1 MEQRDHRYPTI
12 KPMLDQGRIKS
23 LTDIFIYVPKS
34 ILAADIGKN
43 LKRFNELILNLEGFT
58 LKDLIIIG
66 NLCGLSRMEMFNL
79 VDAEFTI
86 REQAKK
92 NKRNLSS

>member
-1 MEQRDHRYPTI
+1 MEHRDHRYPTI

-23 LTDIFIYVPKS
+23 FTDIFLYVPKS
-34 ILAADIGKN
+34 VLAADIGKN
-43 LKRFNELILNLEGFT
+43 LKRFNDLMLHLEGFT

-66 NLCGLSRMEMFNL
+66 NLCGLTRLEMFHL
-79 VDAEFTI
+79 IDAEFVL

-92 NKRNLSS
+92 NKRASS